1 MYVCIYTHL
10 KYSSSSCVPDSV
22 LSIRVAKKGNVIGP
36 VVREIHSLGKKL
48 RFVNRHFISNMSR
61 AKIEVCPG
69 ALVIEKTLSPSWSM
83 EKNFLEEVMLKHL
96 YFEG

>member
-10 KYSSSSCVPDSV
+10 KHSSSSCVPDSV
-22 LSIRVAKKGNVIGP
+22 LSIRVAKKSKVVGP
-36 VVREIHSLGKKL
+36 VVREIHFLGKKL

-69 ALVIEKTLSPSWSM
+69 ALVIEKTLSPFWSM

-96 YFEG
+96 YFDG